1 MDPTEPSASER
12 IERIDLRNWGRKV
25 LRPARERAVMT
36 RAQLALRSGVADS
49 TIRNIETARHQPRRR
64 TLHAL
69 CAALGLVD
77 PLASPERLSLPL
89 AGVSRDRAL
98 ALIAEALSD
107 FVRERSDARAFAE
120 RLCPR
125 PGIEQFHAQIEAA
138 DDYEHGAALHAAL
151 VSEKGNR

>member
-1 MDPTEPSASER
+1 MDPTEPSASEP
-12 IERIDLRNWGRKV
+12 IDLRDWGRKV

-36 RAQLALRSGVADS
+36 RAQLALRSGIAES
-49 TIRNIETARHQPRRR
+49 TIRNIETARHQPRRQ
-64 TLHAL
+64 TLQSL
-69 CAALGLVD
+69 CAALALVD

-98 ALIAEALSD
+98 ALIAEALAD
-107 FVRERSDARAFAE
+107 FVRARSDARAFAE

-125 PGIEQFHAQIEAA
+125 PGIEQFQTQIQAA

-151 VSEKGNR
+151 VAEKGSR